1 MPDPA
6 HSSADAD
13 TNPLPTEPE
22 LLAAADIP
30 SAPPSPQGRQATAA
44 FIFFTVS
51 LDMLAFGMIAPV
63 LPRLV
68 EDFLHGD
75 TASAARTLG
84 IFGTFFALMRF
95 LCSPLIGSLS
105 DRFGRRPVVLLSN
118 FGRGLDYLLMAW
130 APALSWLFLGR
141 IISGL
146 TSSSTPTAKAYMADV
161 TSHEKRTTAF
171 GMLNVAFGIGFVLG
185 PASGG
190 LLGNINP
197 RLPFWVAAAL
207 SLVNGLYGL
216 FVLPESLAPQKR
228 SSFCWKRANPIG
240 SLSLLKRRSMMATA
254 AVLLLSYIARQS
266 LTNVYV
272 IYAEYRYHWTTRTIG
287 LSLAVIGIC
296 VALYGALLVK
306 PVVAKLGERGA
317 ITLGLLGGTVGYFIF
332 AASRTGLLLWLGIP
346 FLGMLS
352 FAWPAVQ
359 SVLSHKASPSEQGP
373 LQGAI
378 NSLRGIAGL
387 IAPGLF
393 TFIFSKSIGP
403 NALLHT
409 PGMPFYAAAV
419 ILLVA
424 LIVAQCAD
432 DVPSQSTQ
440 P

>member
-6 HSSADAD
+6 NPNVSP
-13 TNPLPTEPE
+13 NPLLSEPE
-22 LLAAADIP
+22 LLAAADT
-30 SAPPSPQGRQATAA
+30 PPAPQGRQATTT
-44 FIFFTVS
+44 FIFLTVS

-68 EDFLHGD
+68 EDFLHDD
-75 TASAARTLG
+75 TASAARMLG

-95 LCSPLIGSLS
+95 LCSPVIGSLS
-105 DRFGRRPVVLLSN
+105 DRFGRRPIVLLSN
-118 FGRGLDYLLMAW
+118 FGRAFDYLLMAW

-185 PASGG
+185 PAAGG

-197 RLPFWVAAAL
+197 RLPFWVVAAL
-207 SLVNGLYGL
+207 SLINGLYGL

-228 SSFCWKRANPIG
+228 TLFSWKRANPIA
-240 SLSLLKRRSMMATA
+240 SLSLLKRRCMLSTTA
-254 AVLLLSYIARQS
+254 VILLSYIARQS

-272 IYAEYRYHWTTRTIG
+272 IYAEYRYHWSTRTIG
-287 LSLAVIGIC
+287 LSLALIGVCI
-296 VALYGALLVK
+296 ALYGAFLVK
-306 PVVAKLGERGA
+306 PVVAKLGEHGA
-317 ITLGLLGGTVGYFIF
+317 ITIGLLGGAIGYFIF
-332 AASRTGLLLWLGIP
+332 GLSRAGILFWIGIP
-346 FLGMLS
+346 FLTMLS
-352 FAWPAVQ
+352 FAWPAAQ
-359 SVLSHKASPSEQGP
+359 SMLSHKAGPSEQGP

-387 IAPGLF
+387 IGPGLF
-393 TFIFSKSIGP
+393 TLIFSKSIGP
-403 NALLHT
+403 NATLYS
-409 PGMPFYAAAV
+409 PGISFYVAAA
-419 ILLVA
+419 ILLIA
-424 LIVAQCAD
+424 LVIAQRTND
-432 DVPSQSTQ
+432 EPSSPQ